1 MPFVSSQQR
10 RLFYAK
16 QRRGEMSQATIDRWN
31 EETKAQQASGEL
43 PKKLPKL
50 VDKKASEKL
59 KGGAIGGLLGA
70 AAGHSLGSR
79 FGHGAVGTVA
89 GAALG
94 AGAGSALFG
103 AKNKPRAPSPEIT
116 DFRRRDAQY
125 QSILNDRGVGHDH
138 VDAVAARRRLGLN
151 SDHSRHLK
159 TRQQVAFFFGPSKT
173 ASMDP
178 KTLFAQAMQ
187 GALAG
192 AIAGSR
198 RSLDDATLQG
208 VAQGAAI
215 GALGGVLGGQ
225 IQGGQG
231 QAGALIGGAGAGF
244 VASRG
249 PRGDS
254 RPDLHLRIDRGTGAP
269 LPGPQQKQ
277 ASEARDQQ
285 RARAQAKGRA
295 AGLAVRKHMEEN
307 RGFSS
312 VSGAVRNAA
321 NAVASSPDA
330 IGAFHRALTK
340 GASSL
345 GHAAEL
351 AGLGILAA
359 PTVAEMRGRKVSDKT
374 KHRAELAGLG
384 VLAAPSAIHLG
395 GKAVNKIK
403 GLAKGIAKRAEDIK
417 GDADKVDAERAAIKA
432 TPLGERVLADVD
444 GANESPRVAR
454 AFLRRLMARTI
465 AEPRQLK

>member
-16 QRRGEMSQATIDRWN
+16 QRQGEMSQATIDRWN
-31 EETKAQQASGEL
+31 AETKDQQASGDL
-43 PKKLPKL
+43 PRKLPKR
-50 VDKKASEKL
+50 VK
-59 KGGAIGGLLGA
+59 
-70 AAGHSLGSR
+70 
-79 FGHGAVGTVA
+79 
-89 GAALG
+89 
-94 AGAGSALFG
+94 
-103 AKNKPRAPSPEIT
+103 RAN
-116 DFRRRDAQY
+116 F
-125 QSILNDRGVGHDH
+125 
-138 VDAVAARRRLGLN
+138 
-151 SDHSRHLK
+151 
-159 TRQQVAFFFGPSKT
+159 
-173 ASMDP
+173 DP

-269 LPGPQQKQ
+269 IPGPQQKQ

-295 AGLAVRKHMEEN
+295 AGLAVRRHMEEN
-307 RGFSS
+307 RGFSFA
-312 VSGAVRNAA
+312 SGAVRNAA

-340 GASSL
+340 GASNF

-359 PTVAEMRGRKVSDKT
+359 PTIAEMRGRHVSDKT

-384 VLAAPSAIHLG
+384 VLAAPSAIELGKSAVGKLKARRFMQGIKNMSKTKLLKSAAFHEALLKRAYVGPENIVGGLIGYNEGKKQKARGEKHNFG
-395 GKAVNKIK
+395 GKQ
-403 GLAKGIAKRAEDIK
+403 LASLIIPGGVAYQIGRYVGHESKSKEKRAEDIK
-417 GDADKVDAERAAIKA
+417 GDADTVDNERAALKA
-432 TPLGERVLADVD
+432 TPLGERALADSD
-444 GANESPRVAR
+444 GKNEHPRVAR
-454 AFLRRLMARTI
+454 AFLRRLMSRTI
-465 AEPRQLK
+465 ANPSQLK